1 MVFRSILVPFVPT
14 RELLTTVAATHHCF
28 SEFVCSSSSFTSSSA
43 LYPPRSSPSLP
54 FPASQRSQSVLKTE
68 VSLMRKTVL
77 QNRMALDIIIASQE
91 GTYDI
96 TQTECCVFISDEFA
110 NVSSLLNHMRTLIN
124 VFSDSTL

>member
-1 MVFRSILVPFVPT
+1 
-14 RELLTTVAATHHCF
+14 
-28 SEFVCSSSSFTSSSA
+28 
-43 LYPPRSSPSLP
+43 
-54 FPASQRSQSVLKTE
+54 
-68 VSLMRKTVL
+68 
-77 QNRMALDIIIASQE
+77 MALDIIIASQE